1 MAFQPFS
8 DNVGEAVE
16 HMADFAMAP
25 LNTQISHMESAFCHG
40 KN

>member
-8 DNVGEAVE
+8 DNRGQAVE

-25 LNTQISHMESAFCHG
+25 LKQHISLMESAF
-40 KN
+40 